1 MSYKEKTTVPEIIE
15 EIKDFSLEG
24 LKKVK
29 TSTLKLKKEDKTWME
44 KELDILI
51 NNEESQKTQGEEI
64 SSIVSKVKSKK
75 FQNKPEVKH
84 IFSLPK
90 EQKERTLELIKLKGT
105 MAASDYVIDKYMG
118 ADKISI
124 RDYVL
129 ELSKSI

>member
-1 MSYKEKTTVPEIIE
+1 MQSPETTI
-15 EIKDFSLEG
+15 
-24 LKKVK
+24 
-29 TSTLKLKKEDKTWME
+29 DKHR
-44 KELDILI
+44 
-51 NNEESQKTQGEEI
+51 NNDSITE
-64 SSIVSKVKSKK
+64 IVSKVKSKK
-75 FQNKPEVKH
+75 FQDKPEVKH